1 VMTFPAINAADLIK
15 KVEALEFELDVHVG
29 NERQLLTV
37 NEKLRKRSVNLTAFQ
52 KSPGGLHYVKF
63 VKVYVSAQKGY

>member
-1 VMTFPAINAADLIK
+1 MPPEEKTKTVGVMTFPAVNAGELIK

-37 NEKLRKRSVNLTAFQ
+37 NEKLRKR
-52 KSPGGLHYVKF
+52 F
-63 VKVYVSAQKGY
+63 VSF